1 MTRVAGVDGGAT
13 RSRAVLLDEE
23 REVAAAA
30 GPAAAVEPGRVEEA
44 AEVVEALVREL
55 AAAAGASLPLEGLSC
70 GLAGAGRSETRRAAC
85 RALERR
91 GLARRVTVVT
101 DADAAFRDAFE
112 PGRSGLLLVAGTGS
126 IARAR
131 GPEGRDA
138 RAGGWGVLLGD
149 EGSAYR
155 IGLEGL
161 RAVLR
166 AHDGRIPPTS
176 LAPRLLSALDV
187 EEPPDLVSRVEGEP
201 KAGIAALAPT
211 VVGAADGG
219 DVAARRIV
227 GEAVRALVDQ
237 IRAAATGAGLDDRTA
252 PVALTG
258 GLLAPGRP
266 LRDRVAEALRDEGFE
281 VSEREVRPERGAALL
296 GR

>member
-1 MTRVAGVDGGAT
+1 MTRVAGIDGGAT
-13 RSRAVLLDEE
+13 RSRAVLLDGR
-23 REVAAAA
+23 RELAAAD
-30 GPAAAVEPGRVEEA
+30 GAAAVLEPRRVEEA
-44 AEVVEALVREL
+44 AEVVEGLVREL
-55 AAAAGASLPLEGLSC
+55 AAAAGASLPLDGLAC
-70 GLAGAGRSETRRAAC
+70 GLAGAGRPDTRRAAY

-91 GLARRVTVVT
+91 GLARKVTVVT

-112 PGRSGLLLVAGTGS
+112 PGEAGLLLVAGTGS

-131 GPEGRDA
+131 GPDGSDA
-138 RAGGWGVLLGD
+138 RAGGWGALLGD
-149 EGSAYR
+149 DGSAFR

-176 LAPRLLSALDV
+176 LTPRLLSALDV
-187 EEPPDLVSRVEGEP
+187 GEPPDLVSRVDGEP

-211 VVGAADGG
+211 VVGVAEEGDAAAG
-219 DVAARRIV
+219 RIV
-227 GEAVRALVDQ
+227 DEAVRALVDQ
-237 IRAAATGAGLDDRTA
+237 VRAAAIGAGVEDGMV

-266 LRDRVAEALRDEGFE
+266 LRERVAEALRDEDFRTF
-281 VSEREVRPERGAALL
+281 EREVRPERGAALL
-296 GR
+296 GT